1 VEYVDAGRIVDLGVS
16 GKRGDTDAGG
26 GVTAFVVDS
35 LDGLYTSAWKLDTED
50 DAVDS
55 EGEYDSNF
63 KSGLKSLA
71 MEIDGMESWSDIE
84 IVESRLR
91 SPDLVTTEIVTPL
104 LLMLGKD
111 DVTCDDPVSLPFE
124 VDIPRRLASEVYTRW

>member
-1 VEYVDAGRIVDLGVS
+1 MEYVDAGRIVDLGVS

-26 GVTAFVVDS
+26 GVTAVVVDS
-35 LDGLYTSAWKLDTED
+35 LDGLYNSAWKLDTED

-91 SPDLVTTEIVTPL
+91 SPDLVIVTLPL

-124 VDIPRRLASEVYTRW
+124 VDIPMRLASEVYTRW